1 MKEDYQLQLE
11 EIIDR
16 NLENPIGSQQL
27 ATYLISYAKYLEKP
41 ANSILTQ
48 KGSMAQ
54 SIFFIIWGA
63 ARVYKPY
70 KDKKITQYFAFENEA
85 LFLYDSYY
93 YNKQSEV
100 EIELIE
106 DSRLFVIDIK
116 HLATVPLE
124 INKLNQK
131 WIDKMTDEY
140 VIFLESRCLELQTLS
155 AKERYLNLFQ
165 TEPNVIKRASLE
177 SIATYLGISQETLSR
192 VRSTI

>member
-1 MKEDYQLQLE
+1 
-11 EIIDR
+11 
-16 NLENPIGSQQL
+16 
-27 ATYLISYAKYLEKP
+27 
-41 ANSILTQ
+41 
-48 KGSMAQ
+48 MAQ